1 MFSSIRWKFIVV
13 YFLLVFIAMV
23 IIGIFIVNRM
33 ENQQL
38 ETARSSMEQQIETIM
53 STSSYIATGSWTEN
67 REGIQGTL
75 NDWRLGT
82 GETLYVIYD

>member
-33 ENQQL
+33 EDQHRYGEL
-38 ETARSSMEQQIETIM
+38 D
-53 STSSYIATGSWTEN
+53 GK
-67 REGIQGTL
+67 QGGYPEHT
-75 NDWRLGT
+75 
-82 GETLYVIYD
+82 